1 MKKASACLSIVLAS
15 SGASISA
22 FSPSTTS
29 SPPSKNR
36 GGSRNPISRTSST
49 SLSLAFDAQ
58 TFQSAAAAVDN
69 FYRTAPLE
77 SAFLT
82 CGIKGSLADA
92 IAQRLDLQQSMTPT
106 DGNVAASA
114 APSQLVATKA
124 AQSIN
129 ADDTSDTSRQE
140 VQFDPSRNLAYVIY
154 GGMYTGIA
162 QHYIYNELFPQ
173 IFGHDPTGL
182 TVFSEVV
189 ANALVV
195 GPLIGMPIAYL
206 IKALVLQQPPPSS
219 DGDGN
224 SDSNSSSNPI
234 SEGLRRYTEDCCSK
248 GLLIKYW
255 AVWCPVQT
263 LTFSVVPEHLRVA
276 FMAAVSFF
284 WFVILSTVSADG
296 QEMSSSSE
304 LTQDAD
310 LLVEGGRHDAPYGFP
325 QPQRP

>member
-92 IAQRLDLQQSMTPT
+92 IAQRLDVQQSKAPT
-106 DGNVAASA
+106 DEDAAARAAS
-114 APSQLVATKA
+114 SQLVATKT
-124 AQSIN
+124 AQSIGD
-129 ADDTSDTSRQE
+129 DDTSSNQE

-162 QHYIYNELFPQ
+162 QHFIYNELFPQ

-206 IKALVLQQPPPSS
+206 IKALVLQQPSPSS
-219 DGDGN
+219 DDDN
-224 SDSNSSSNPI
+224 TNSSNPI

>member
-92 IAQRLDLQQSMTPT
+92 IAQRLDVQQSKAPT
-106 DGNVAASA
+106 DEDAAARAAS
-114 APSQLVATKA
+114 SQLVATKT
-124 AQSIN
+124 AQSIGD
-129 ADDTSDTSRQE
+129 DDTSSNQE

>member
-92 IAQRLDLQQSMTPT
+92 IAQRLDVQQSKAPT
-106 DGNVAASA
+106 DEDAAARAAS
-114 APSQLVATKA
+114 SQLVATKT
-124 AQSIN
+124 AQSIGD
-129 ADDTSDTSRQE
+129 DDTSSNQE

-162 QHYIYNELFPQ
+162 QHFIYNELFPQ

-206 IKALVLQQPPPSS
+206 IKALVLQQPSPSS
-219 DGDGN
+219 DDDN
-224 SDSNSSSNPI
+224 TNSSNPI

-284 WFVILSTVSADG
+284 WFVILSTVSADD

>member
-92 IAQRLDLQQSMTPT
+92 IAQRLDVQQSKAPT
-106 DGNVAASA
+106 DEDAAARAAS
-114 APSQLVATKA
+114 SQLVATKT
-124 AQSIN
+124 AQSIGD
-129 ADDTSDTSRQE
+129 DDTSSNQE

-206 IKALVLQQPPPSS
+206 IKALVLQQPSPSS
-219 DGDGN
+219 DDDN
-224 SDSNSSSNPI
+224 TNSSNPI

>member
-29 SPPSKNR
+29 SAPSNNR
-36 GGSRNPISRTSST
+36 GGSRIPSPCSTSST

-92 IAQRLDLQQSMTPT
+92 IAQRLDVQQSKAPT
-106 DGNVAASA
+106 DEDAAARAAS
-114 APSQLVATKA
+114 SQLVATKT
-124 AQSIN
+124 AQSIGD
-129 ADDTSDTSRQE
+129 DDTSSNQE

-206 IKALVLQQPPPSS
+206 IKALVLQQPSPSS
-219 DGDGN
+219 DDDN
-224 SDSNSSSNPI
+224 TNSSNPI

-284 WFVILSTVSADG
+284 WFVILSTVSADD

>member
-29 SPPSKNR
+29 SAPSNNR
-36 GGSRNPISRTSST
+36 GGSRIPSPCSTSST

-92 IAQRLDLQQSMTPT
+92 IAQRLDVQQSKAPT
-106 DGNVAASA
+106 DEDAAARAAS
-114 APSQLVATKA
+114 SQLVATKT
-124 AQSIN
+124 AQSIGD
-129 ADDTSDTSRQE
+129 DDTSSNQE

-206 IKALVLQQPPPSS
+206 IKALVLQQPSPSS
-219 DGDGN
+219 DDDN
-224 SDSNSSSNPI
+224 TNSSNPI